1 MGAGQ
6 AHRRRHI
13 RVGIKRRRAL
23 VPVCRKAVGR
33 RVVSYGVVPHDELGK
48 VGVDV
53 DRGDLRRLGRGWKY
67 IKGRETW
74 VWRSVTFAIRAP
86 GDSHAWDTGRQM
98 TRSPLWQR
106 AGRKVLPS
114 VVEGVVQVLGED
126 G

>member
-1 MGAGQ
+1 
-6 AHRRRHI
+6 
-13 RVGIKRRRAL
+13 VS
-23 VPVCRKAVGR
+23 VCRKAVCR
-33 RVVSYGVVPHDELGK
+33 RVVSHGVVPHDEVGK

-53 DRGDLRRLGRGWKY
+53 DRGDLRRLGSGWKY

-74 VWRSVTFAIRAP
+74 VWRSVALALRAP